1 MDKLF
6 MSTPPLKFAIDCLD
20 GSLESVFFFCV
31 YITMEYQKNMK
42 ILEKSDVYGTI
53 ERLRVTTPI
62 QMCIRYGKNRMYLNK
77 IVMLATSTSKDIT

>member
-1 MDKLF
+1 

-20 GSLESVFFFCV
+20 GSLESVFFFLRLYNHGV
-31 YITMEYQKNMK
+31 QKNMK

-62 QMCIRYGKNRMYLNK
+62 QMCIRYGKNRMSSNRCVSDMGRTGC
-77 IVMLATSTSKDIT
+77 I